1 MTSFDSS
8 SQPGRRSA
16 VPRTLAAGLQL
27 PSLVV
32 GILLGLGLGLLIGWW
47 LWPVEWQNA
56 LLQDLNPEA
65 RANYLAAVAEAYV
78 YYQDE
83 EAAAL
88 ARQRLLDLND
98 NLAEEIAQAQAYFRE
113 HPQEYSRVHIDN
125 LARLAAQLGVSTAA
139 EAGAPDTTLAA
150 VPPPA
155 SEGIP
160 TWLNWL
166 LVTLA
171 AVVLLGGG
179 LYLLRRV
186 ASQGGPNAG
195 AGLDELEAEGEDAF
209 EAEEMDE
216 AEESEERLPRP
227 ITPGSARHASRRSRS
242 PAGEDEYGF
251 EAELDDAD
259 TLGRAGYPLEDEAYF
274 GDTLDDTLDQ
284 GNAAESDIRY
294 VDLTETGRTGAW
306 GPAGS
311 VTLPGELAEDL
322 EDEDAEAAEEE
333 DEDWDDLAPP
343 PPSPVVREERPGYGL
358 TSTPTPTP
366 RPTTRPS
373 TRLEKVAEFTARYQ
387 LGDLDY
393 DQAFNIAAPEDGTRY
408 IGECGMGVN
417 LKNGI
422 LQNNPENVIALD
434 VWLFDKAS
442 DKSPTTQT
450 RVLISEYVIDHRLAD
465 IFTPE
470 GQEGPAP
477 IVAQPGLQFQ
487 LKGPALLLDCVVE
500 EASYVQQGETK
511 GIFKNVLLRLT
522 VYRHA

>member
-1 MTSFDSS
+1 MTPFDSHAG
-8 SQPGRRSA
+8 PGRRSA
-16 VPRTLAAGLQL
+16 MPWTLAAGLQL
-27 PSLVV
+27 PSLVA
-32 GILLGLGLGLLIGWW
+32 GILLGLGLGLLIGWQI
-47 LWPVEWQNA
+47 WPVEWRNA

-78 YYQDE
+78 YYRDE

-98 NLAEEIAQAQAYFRE
+98 NLAEEIALAQAYFRE
-113 HPQEYSRVHIDN
+113 HPQEHSRVHIDN
-125 LARLAAQLGVSTAA
+125 LALLAAQLGVSTTA
-139 EAGAPDTTLAA
+139 EAGAPDTPPAA
-150 VPPPA
+150 VSPPA
-155 SEGIP
+155 REGIP
-160 TWLNWL
+160 AWLNWL

-186 ASQGGPNAG
+186 ASQGGLNAG
-195 AGLDELEAEGEDAF
+195 AGMDVDELNAEGEDAF
-209 EAEEMDE
+209 EAEETDE
-216 AEESEERLPRP
+216 AEDTAERLPRP
-227 ITPGSARHASRRSRS
+227 ITPGSARRAPLRPRS

-251 EAELDDAD
+251 EAELDD
-259 TLGRAGYPLEDEAYF
+259 TRTVRQAGYPLEDEAF
-274 GDTLDDTLDQ
+274 FDDSLDIGDTTQSDT
-284 GNAAESDIRY
+284 RY
-294 VDLTETGRTGAW
+294 VDLTDAGRTDAW
-306 GPAGS
+306 KRRASPSQEEVWDPADGVS
-311 VTLPGELAEDL
+311 LPGELTEDL
-322 EDEDAEAAEEE
+322 DEDADATVANEGKWE
-333 DEDWDDLAPP
+333 DLAPSQP
-343 PPSPVVREERPGYGL
+343 PPVVREERPSYGL

-366 RPTTRPS
+366 RPATRS
-373 TRLEKVAEFTARYQ
+373 SVRLEKVAEFTARYQ

-470 GQEGPAP
+470 SHEGPAP
-477 IVAQPGLQFQ
+477 IVAQPGLQFHGR
-487 LKGPALLLDCVVE
+487 LPLGGVTPAALIIACKILSD
-500 EASYVQQGETK
+500 GW
-511 GIFKNVLLRLT
+511 
-522 VYRHA
+522 